1 MRLFSFA
8 NVSRYADQ
16 ISSLHNPRAQGKVE
30 RSRREL
36 RKKID
41 YDIVNSKSK

>member
-16 ISSLHNPRAQGKVE
+16 ISSLHNPRAQGKIE

-41 YDIVNSKSK
+41 YDIVNLKSK